1 MPFPNFLP
9 FSEAMFSSPDKK
21 VGNGSLPVT
30 ASSPVSAQWFFCTM
44 IYLRN
49 SSFSTMI
56 YLHNNYFVPWLICA
70 MILLCRNHFRAMT
83 EAVFYLLI

>member
-49 SSFSTMI
+49 S
-56 YLHNNYFVPWLICA
+56 YFVP
-70 MILLCRNHFRAMT
+70 
-83 EAVFYLLI
+83 